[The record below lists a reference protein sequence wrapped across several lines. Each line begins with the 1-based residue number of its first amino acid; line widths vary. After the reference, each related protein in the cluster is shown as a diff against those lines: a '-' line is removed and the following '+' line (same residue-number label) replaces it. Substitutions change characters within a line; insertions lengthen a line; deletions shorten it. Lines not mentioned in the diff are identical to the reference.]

1 MVTKIV
7 LWCLI
12 FVAVASILKPAPN
25 SFDSKMWIIGN
36 LFIISLS
43 AFGLWTRKANK

>member
-36 LFIISLS
+36 PKHSLS
-43 AFGLWTRKANK
+43 NCC